1 MTNKFAARLSVVIM
15 LVISIAITLK
25 TTAVSEKES
34 AELASSDVV
43 EVIIL
48 DAELT
53 QVESSTEVTQAEPAT
68 EVTQVESS
76 IKYDPIVYYAMSD
89 EEVELFAKLV
99 YLESG
104 STSADCQRAVASVV
118 LNRITTQNSDLRS
131 VIYAKGQFAVASKL
145 SNAKYSAESMNAVKY
160 VLLNG
165 PTVPEYVTY
174 FREGHYFNWGPDHK
188 GYTNIDNVYFSYSI
202 KLQQSIE
209 C

>member
-1 MTNKFAARLSVVIM
+1 MTNKFSAKLSVVIM

-25 TTAVSEKES
+25 ITTVSKN
-34 AELASSDVV
+34 ELAETAPSEVT
-43 EVIIL
+43 EVIIF
-48 DAELT
+48 DAELP
-53 QVESSTEVTQAEPAT
+53 QVESSTECEQIE
-68 EVTQVESS
+68 
-76 IKYDPIVYYAMSD
+76 YYAMYD
-89 EEVELFAKLV
+89 DEVEVFAKLV

-104 STSADCQRAVASVV
+104 STSVDCQRAVASVV
-118 LNRITTQNSDLRS
+118 LNRITTQHSDLKS

-145 SNAKYSAESMNAVKY
+145 SNAKYSEESMDAVKY

-202 KLQQSIE
+202 KLQQAIE

>member
-1 MTNKFAARLSVVIM
+1 MERQNMTNKFSAKLSVVIM

-25 TTAVSEKES
+25 ITTVSKN
-34 AELASSDVV
+34 ELAETAPSEVT
-43 EVIIL
+43 EVIIF
-48 DAELT
+48 DAELP
-53 QVESSTEVTQAEPAT
+53 QVESSTEC
-68 EVTQVESS
+68 
-76 IKYDPIVYYAMSD
+76 DPIAYYAMSD
-89 EEVELFAKLV
+89 DEVELFAKLV

-104 STSADCQRAVASVV
+104 STSVDCQRAVASVV
-118 LNRITTQNSDLRS
+118 LNRITTQHSDLKS

-145 SNAKYSAESMNAVKY
+145 SNAKYSEESMDAVKY

-174 FREGHYFNWGPDHK
+174 FREGHYFNWGADHK

-202 KLQQSIE
+202 KLQQAIE

>member
-25 TTAVSEKES
+25 TTTVSNKEL

-43 EVIIL
+43 EVIVW
-48 DAELT
+48 DA
-53 QVESSTEVTQAEPAT
+53 

-76 IKYDPIVYYAMSD
+76 IKCDPIVYYVMSD

-104 STSADCQRAVASVV
+104 STSVDCQRAVASVV

-145 SNAKYSAESMNAVKY
+145 GNAKYSAESMNAVKY

-202 KLQQSIE
+202 KLKQSIE